1 MAKAAQPTR
10 RHAAAPALPAA
21 ATSFQ
26 APGRP
31 TPLAPQAAT
40 SGTSNPAAATACL
53 NTCGN
58 RRTPARSDT
67 GAATGL
73 NARPPANTAQRP
85 SLPSDPP
92 PGSAPLPAGLQLTA
106 SRRSSPSPS
115 YSPAAITLSSLRR
128 NAPTT
133 RAWPGSSRLIRACS
147 STRREAAGPGHRAG
161 GWWQGR
167 WACGRSFHAQ
177 SLQHE
182 LHGVIEAAA
191 SLAKR
196 QSSRCCPTPVQ
207 PGC

>member
-1 MAKAAQPTR
+1 VIQFPDGCVGSPSPGPVMAKAAQPTR

-21 ATSFQ
+21 ATSSQ

-31 TPLAPQAAT
+31 TPLVPQAAT
-40 SGTSNPAAATACL
+40 SGSSNLAAATACL

-106 SRRSSPSPS
+106 SRRSSQR
-115 YSPAAITLSSLRR
+115 LG
-128 NAPTT
+128 
-133 RAWPGSSRLIRACS
+133 WPGAPVLVHTKSGPDGNAIYRLADLKCKTWHKVGDVPLVPWPEACS
-147 STRREAAGPGHRAG
+147 K
-161 GWWQGR
+161 
-167 WACGRSFHAQ
+167 
-177 SLQHE
+177 
-182 LHGVIEAAA
+182 
-191 SLAKR
+191 AK
-196 QSSRCCPTPVQ
+196 
-207 PGC
+207 